1 MTAPG
6 RVQSMHQPYVGS
18 AVTTAALVLAGGG
31 SRRFGRPKQLAAW
44 RGRPLLEHVVEQVHG
59 WPQVDAVY
67 VVLGAGA
74 ELIMET
80 VDLRDA
86 AVVENLEWRDGMG
99 SSLRVGLD
107 FLIGERSVDQAL
119 LVLGDQPNVSGDIV
133 PRLIEARRRSRR
145 PVVIP
150 RYRLTRGHPVLVH
163 RSLWPAL
170 ITGLGGDQGARNLF
184 LAHPEWV
191 EEVLVDDMAPGD
203 VDTPEDIRRLDKS

>member
-1 MTAPG
+1 MRP
-6 RVQSMHQPYVGS
+6 
-18 AVTTAALVLAGGG
+18 AVTTAALVLAGGE
-31 SRRFGRPKQLAAW
+31 SRRFGSSKQLAEW
-44 RGRPLLEHVVEQVHG
+44 RGKPLLAHVVAQVQA

-67 VVLGAGA
+67 VVLGAAA
-74 ELIMET
+74 EQIMEA
-80 VDLRDA
+80 VDLGA
-86 AVVENLEWRDGMG
+86 AVVIENLEWREGMG

-119 LVLGDQPNVSGDIV
+119 VVLGDQPNVPGDVV

-170 ITGLGGDQGARNLF
+170 VTGLGGDQGARNIF
-184 LAHPEWV
+184 LSHPEWV
-191 EEVLVDDMAPGD
+191 EEVLVDAMPPGD
-203 VDTPEDIRRLDKS
+203 VDTPEDLRRLDRS